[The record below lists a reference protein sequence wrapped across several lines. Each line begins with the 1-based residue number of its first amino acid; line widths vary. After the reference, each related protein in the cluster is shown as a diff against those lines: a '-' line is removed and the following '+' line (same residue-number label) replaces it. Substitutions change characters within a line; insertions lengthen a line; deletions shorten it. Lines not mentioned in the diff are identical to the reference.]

1 MHESG
6 IILSYKGPVDHDKI
20 DFLLIKLKNTREFT
34 RLQKTTGKRVY
45 AIVVECLENIA
56 RHSVKKFP
64 ENLKFQSFI
73 LVEEKNDKIVI
84 RAGNPIEEVERKKLT
99 EKLTHINQME
109 HEVLTGMYEN
119 MINKEPLDFENGAG
133 LGFIILRL
141 KSGNKI
147 DFSFNNINK
156 DISDFN
162 IDISINKS
170 VMRKLII
177 DQTTNSPGVIL
188 DPENSKFEISG
199 ESRPPDVGNFYGEIL
214 RWMDDYSQHLV
225 RSYESKD
232 PVVFNFDLEYF
243 NSSSAKYIL
252 DFCKQIAAIPSKG
265 KNTAI
270 RWHYE
275 ADDMDMLEV
284 GKELSRMA
292 KFPFEFIKK
301 SSSDV

>member
-1 MHESG
+1 MSASG
-6 IILSYKGPVDHDKI
+6 IFLDYRGPVDLQVI
-20 DFLLIKLKNTREFT
+20 ELLLKKLKKTKEFAG
-34 RLQKTTGKRVY
+34 LNKTTAKRAY

-64 ENLKFQSFI
+64 ENHKFQSFI

-99 EKLTHINQME
+99 KKLTHINQME

-232 PVVFNFDLEYF
+232 PVVFNFNLEYF

-252 DFCKQIAAIPSKG
+252 DFCKQIATVRLKG
-265 KNTAI
+265 KDMTVKWN
-270 RWHYE
+270 YE

-284 GKELSRMA
+284 GREMSRMA
-292 KFPFEFIKK
+292 KFPFEFIQK
-301 SSSDV
+301 S